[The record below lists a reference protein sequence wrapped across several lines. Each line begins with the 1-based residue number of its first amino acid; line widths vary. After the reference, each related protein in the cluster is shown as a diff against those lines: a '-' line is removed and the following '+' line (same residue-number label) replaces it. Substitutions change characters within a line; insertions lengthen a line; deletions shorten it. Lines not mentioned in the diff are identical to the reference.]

1 MFMRDR
7 YEVGDLLGRGGMGQ
21 VHMARHRSGHLVAI
35 KRVRD
40 TLANDLLIRDRLANE
55 AVLLRRVR
63 HPNVIRALDAGQDTD
78 GTPYLVMDRVSG
90 SSLAQ
95 LAKAGPLPMARIAS
109 ITAQLLAGLAAIHAA
124 GVVHADIK
132 SSNVMIDDTDH
143 VQIIDFG
150 LARTKSRFD
159 ANGMIAGT
167 PSFMAPEVIAGGAP
181 TVAADIYAVGAIVYE
196 LLTGTLPFLGPLAAI
211 LVRQLHETIEPP
223 SMRAPQL
230 GAIPELDAAVLRAL
244 SREPR
249 ARFASADEL
258 ALALASAFSCEP
270 ASELPDLIELTATRD
285 FWGAATIQ
293 REARAVDLD
302 LQSAATRPLDADV
315 IITGALDRV
324 RAHVD
329 AKDIDGAI
337 QDLETTLSILRT
349 PEQDVTPSVW
359 RLESV
364 LAALYDHTGR
374 REAATRVARLA
385 HQHALRGMA
394 EGPKLRT
401 REILDRISGRPQ
413 RMARGSKL
421 IKASRGTR

>member
-1 MFMRDR
+1 MRDR
-7 YEVGDLLGRGGMGQ
+7 YQMGDLLGRGGMGQ

-40 TLANDLLIRDRLANE
+40 TLSGDLVIRDRLANE
-55 AVLLRRVR
+55 ASLLRRVK

-78 GTPYLVMDRVSG
+78 GTPYLVMDPVNG

-95 LAKAGPLPMARIAS
+95 LAKTGPLPLTRIAS

-132 SSNVMIDDTDH
+132 SSNVMIDENDH

-150 LARTKSRFD
+150 LARTISRFD
-159 ANGMIAGT
+159 ANGLIAGT
-167 PSFMAPEVIAGGAP
+167 PSYMAPEVIAGEPAK
-181 TVAADIYAVGAIVYE
+181 VAADIYAVGAIVYE
-196 LLTGTLPFLGPLAAI
+196 LLTGSPPFRGPLAAI
-211 LVRQLHETIEPP
+211 LVRQLHEAVEPP
-223 SMRAPQL
+223 SKRAPNV
-230 GAIPELDAAVLRAL
+230 GIVAELDAVVLKAL
-244 SREPR
+244 SREPADR
-249 ARFASADEL
+249 HASADEL
-258 ALALASAFSCEP
+258 AVAFVSAFSNEQ
-270 ASELPDLIELTATRD
+270 ELPDLIELSTTRD
-285 FWGAATIQ
+285 FWGAATIR
-293 REARAVDLD
+293 REAKPVDAEA
-302 LQSAATRPLDADV
+302 QSAATRPLDANV
-315 IITGALDRV
+315 IITSTLDRV

-329 AKDIDGAI
+329 AKDVDSAI
-337 QDLETTLSILRT
+337 KDLETTLSMLRS
-349 PEQDVTPSVW
+349 PEEDVTPSVW

-385 HQHALRGMA
+385 HHNALRGMA

-401 REILDRISGRPQ
+401 REILDRISARPQ

-421 IKASRGTR
+421 FKTRGTRQG

>member
-1 MFMRDR
+1 M
-7 YEVGDLLGRGGMGQ
+7 GDLLGRGGMGQ

-40 TLANDLLIRDRLANE
+40 TLSNDLVIRERLANE
-55 AVLLRRVR
+55 ASLLRRVK

-78 GTPYLVMDRVSG
+78 GTPYLVMDPVTG

-95 LAKAGPLPMARIAS
+95 LTKAGPMPIARIAS

-132 SSNVMIDDTDH
+132 SSNVMIDDADH

-150 LARTKSRFD
+150 LARTMSRFD
-159 ANGMIAGT
+159 GKGMIAGT
-167 PSFMAPEVIAGGAP
+167 PSYMAPEVITGEVP
-181 TVAADIYAVGAIVYE
+181 TAAADIYAVGAIVYE
-196 LLTGTLPFLGPLAAI
+196 MLTGQPPFRGPLTAI
-211 LVRQLHETIEPP
+211 LVRQLNETVEPP
-223 SMRAPQL
+223 SARVPHL
-230 GAIPELDAAVLRAL
+230 GIRPELDAVVLRAL
-244 SREPR
+244 SREPTDR
-249 ARFASADEL
+249 HASATELAAAFAAAFASGDA
-258 ALALASAFSCEP
+258 P
-270 ASELPDLIELTATRD
+270 ELPDLLELSTTRD

-293 REARAVDLD
+293 REARPVDPE
-302 LQSAATRPLDADV
+302 LQGAPTRPLDANV
-315 IITGALDRV
+315 IITSALDRV

-329 AKDIDGAI
+329 AKDVDSAI
-337 QDLETTLSILRT
+337 KDLETTLSMLRN
-349 PEQDVTPSVW
+349 PEEDITPSVW

-385 HQHALRGMA
+385 HQHALRGTA
-394 EGPKLRT
+394 EAPKLRT

-421 IKASRGTR
+421 LKASRGTR

>member
-1 MFMRDR
+1 MRDR
-7 YEVGDLLGRGGMGQ
+7 YQMGDLLGRGGMGQ

-40 TLANDLLIRDRLANE
+40 TLSGDLVIRDRLANE
-55 AVLLRRVR
+55 ATLLRRVK

-78 GTPYLVMDRVSG
+78 GTPYLVMVPVSG
-90 SSLAQ
+90 GSLAQ
-95 LAKAGPLPMARIAS
+95 LAKQGPLPLARIAS
-109 ITAQLLAGLAAIHAA
+109 ITEQLLAGLAAIHAA

-150 LARTKSRFD
+150 LARTMSRFES
-159 ANGMIAGT
+159 NGMIAGT
-167 PSFMAPEVIAGGAP
+167 PSYMAPEVIAGDPA

-196 LLTGTLPFLGPLAAI
+196 LLTGTPPFRGPLAAI
-211 LVRQLHETIEPP
+211 LVRQLHETVEAP
-223 SMRAPQL
+223 SKR
-230 GAIPELDAAVLRAL
+230 GATVGVTAELDAVVLRAL

-249 ARFASADEL
+249 DRHASANELAAAFASAFADE
-258 ALALASAFSCEP
+258 SAP
-270 ASELPDLIELTATRD
+270 ELPDLIELSTTRD
-285 FWGAATIQ
+285 FWGAATIR
-293 REARAVDLD
+293 REAKPVDAE
-302 LQSAATRPLDADV
+302 LQGAETRPLDANI
-315 IITGALDRV
+315 IITSALDRV

-329 AKDIDGAI
+329 AKDVDSAI
-337 QDLETTLSILRT
+337 KDLETTLSMLRS
-349 PEQDVTPSVW
+349 PEEDVTPSVW

-385 HQHALRGMA
+385 HHHALRGMA

-401 REILDRISGRPQ
+401 REILDRISARPQ

-421 IKASRGTR
+421 IKTRSKNAT